1 MALIMPDLAGYGP
14 ALQAA
19 AVIGGTFVLEDA
31 ATVLTA
37 VAARAGSIQT
47 SLALASLYAGIVLG
61 DLGLYG
67 LGALAARNAWAR
79 RLLPPA
85 AQRNGQ
91 DWLRRHVFRVVF
103 ASRFVPGAR
112 LPTYTACGF
121 LGAGFRPFL
130 FAAVV
135 ATSIWTTMLFGAS
148 LAAGEVIIRYLGPWR
163 WAGAAGFAAAVVLI
177 GRLVRHKEAARP

>member
-1 MALIMPDLAGYGP
+1 MLELAGRSP

-19 AVIGGTFVLEDA
+19 AVVGGTFVLEDA

-37 VAARAGSIQT
+37 IAARAGSIRT
-47 SLALASLYAGIVLG
+47 SLALGSLYAGIVLG

-67 LGALAARNAWAR
+67 IGMLSARFGWAR

-85 AQRNGQ
+85 ARRDGQ
-91 DWLRRHVFRVVF
+91 NWLRGRVFRVVF

-121 LGAGFRPFL
+121 LGVGLGPFL
-130 FAAVV
+130 AAAVV

-148 LAAGEVIIRYLGPWR
+148 LAAGEVLVRYLGPWR
-163 WAGAAGFAAAVVLI
+163 WVGAAGFAAAIAVI
-177 GRLVRHKEAARP
+177 GRLARRMPAMRP

>member
-1 MALIMPDLAGYGP
+1 MPDMLDLAGRNP

-37 VAARAGSIQT
+37 IAARAGSIRT
-47 SLALASLYAGIVLG
+47 SLALGSLYAGIVLG

-67 LGALAARNAWAR
+67 LGMLSARVGWAR

-85 AQRNGQ
+85 ARQEGQ
-91 DWLRRHVFRVVF
+91 DWLREHVFRVVF

-121 LGAGFRPFL
+121 LRAGFRPFL
-130 FAAVV
+130 AAAVV
-135 ATSIWTTMLFGAS
+135 ATSVWTTMLFGVS
-148 LAAGEVIIRYLGPWR
+148 LAAGEVLVRYLGPWR
-163 WAGAAGFAAAVVLI
+163 WAGAAGFAAAVVAI
-177 GRLVRHKEAARP
+177 GRFARRMQAARP